1 MRILVVED
9 EKDLREVIIKTLKL
23 AYYSVDGCDN
33 GIDAKHYIEST
44 TYDAV
49 LLDVMMPGMD
59 GFSVLKKIREANNKT
74 PVIILSAKDQIEDR
88 VNGLDLGADD
98 YLVKPFSFDELLARL
113 RVVIRRK
120 ADRVTN
126 QLSIADLVMDLDKH
140 EVRRRNQLIE
150 LSSKEF
156 AVLEYMMHSQGIV
169 LSRNQIEEH
178 VWDYDYEGA
187 SNVVDVYIRYLR
199 KKIDQDYGV
208 KLIHTVRGA
217 GYVLKVN
224 P

>member
-9 EKDLREVIIKTLKL
+9 EKDLRNVVVKTLSL
-23 AYYSVDGCDN
+23 AHYSVDSCDN
-33 GIDAKHYIEST
+33 GEDAKLYIEST
-44 TYDAV
+44 AYDAI
-49 LLDVMMPGMD
+49 LLDLMIPGID
-59 GFSVLKKIREANNKT
+59 GLSLLKQIRMKENKT
-74 PVIILSAKDQIEDR
+74 PVIIVSAKDRIEDR
-88 VNGLDLGADD
+88 VAGLDLGADD

-120 ADRVTN
+120 ADLVTN
-126 QLSIADLVMDLDKH
+126 KLTIADLEVDCDKH
-140 EVRRRNQLIE
+140 EVRRGGQLIE

-156 AVLEYMMHSQGIV
+156 AVLEYMMHSQGMV

-178 VWDYDYEGA
+178 VWNYDYEGG

-199 KKIDQDYGV
+199 KKIDQDRDV

-217 GYVLKVN
+217 GYVIKVEQ
-224 P
+224 